1 MTADEFCIFTERVC
15 ATLTATSKTNPARIA
30 ACKSGEDFE
39 ECVVEAVEAVISHL
53 GIVAKIYYTKGG
65 HSFPDIVIEFSDGSK
80 YGIEVKSSSSATSKN
95 WKINGNSVLGSTK
108 EDVIDTY
115 IIFGKTA
122 IGNQGFRFKRYEDAI
137 ANVAVTH
144 SPRYAI
150 DMELNPEDTFFAKS
164 GLNYKQ
170 ISESED
176 PIGLITTYFK
186 SQGQKAWWLSE
197 STPAAIRMFS
207 DLSNEEQA
215 ELIGYCFAHFPE
227 IFSSNP
233 KKFHRCAMWLVSE
246 RSVVSPSLRDS
257 FTAGGR
263 VDIALYGATYENVPQ
278 IFNNLR
284 IYRKHIVNALENASI
299 DELQNDW
306 DYKDHMDDSLHS
318 KVTAWVSVAAT
329 KFTSKSVNDYDRIRM
344 LSDMIMT

>member
-1 MTADEFCIFTERVC
+1 MTPQMFSEFVEKVRLQLEYVSQTTPEV
-15 ATLTATSKTNPARIA
+15 IA

-39 ECVVEAVEAVISHL
+39 VCVRDAVAVVLTQNGIDATIHYEQGSH
-53 GIVAKIYYTKGG
+53 V
-65 HSFPDIVIEFSDGSK
+65 FPDIVVEFATGEK
-80 YGIEVKSSSSATSKN
+80 YGIEVKSSTSSSSKN

-108 EDVIDTY
+108 EDVIDTH

-122 IGNQGFRFKRYEDAI
+122 VGNQGFRCKRYEDAI

-150 DMELNPEDTFFAKS
+150 DMEIARDETFFAKS
-164 GLNYKQ
+164 GLTYKR
-170 ISESED
+170 ISESND
-176 PIGLITTYFK
+176 PIGQITAYFR

-207 DLSNEEQA
+207 DLNDDEQA

-227 IFSSNP
+227 IFSSSS
-233 KKFHRCAMWLVSE
+233 KKFHRCAMWLVTE
-246 RSVVSPSLRDS
+246 RSVVAPSLRDS

-263 VDIALYGATYENVPQ
+263 VDISLYGASYENIPQ

-284 IYRKHIVNALENASI
+284 IYRNHIVNAIDNASI
-299 DELQNDW
+299 DELREDW
-306 DYKDHMDDSLHS
+306 GYTGILEDSLQS
-318 KVTAWVSVAAT
+318 KIAVWVSVTAE
-329 KFTSKSVNDYDRIRM
+329 KFSSKSVNNYDRTRM

>member
-1 MTADEFCIFTERVC
+1 MTPEQFGALVEDIRQYLEGLSQKDPRV
-15 ATLTATSKTNPARIA
+15 IA
-30 ACKSGEDFE
+30 ACKTGEDFE
-39 ECVVEAVEAVISHL
+39 VCVRNAVEVVLAES
-53 GIVAKIYYTKGG
+53 GIQAEIKYEQGG
-65 HSFPDIVIEFSDGSK
+65 HMFPDIVLAFENGDQ
-80 YGIEVKSSSSATSKN
+80 YGIEVKSSTSIGRS

-115 IIFGKTA
+115 VMFGKTA
-122 IGNQGFRFKRYEDAI
+122 MGHQAFRCKRYEDCVAD
-137 ANVAVTH
+137 VAVTH
-144 SPRYAI
+144 SPRYRI
-150 DMELNPEDTFFAKS
+150 DMDLEPGTTFFDKS
-164 GLNYKQ
+164 GLSYKQ

-176 PIGLITTYFK
+176 PIGQITAYFR

-227 IFSSNP
+227 IFSSSS
-233 KKFHRCAMWLVSE
+233 KKFHRCAMWMVTE
-246 RSVVSPSLRDS
+246 RSVVAPSLRDS

-263 VDIALYGATYENVPQ
+263 VDISLYGATYENVPQ

-284 IYRKHIVNALENASI
+284 IYRKHIVDAIENASI
-299 DELQNDW
+299 EELREDW
-306 DYKDHMDDSLHS
+306 NYPGALDDSINS
-318 KVTAWVSVAAT
+318 RITAWVSVTAE
-329 KFTSKSVNDYDRIRM
+329 KFSSKSVNNYDRVRM

>member
-1 MTADEFCIFTERVC
+1 MPIINFGDFVDKVC
-15 ATLTATSKTNPARIA
+15 LVLYNLSKTNPKRIA
-30 ACKSGEDFE
+30 ACKTGEDFE
-39 ECVVEAVEAVISHL
+39 ECVVEAVETVINQI
-53 GIVAKIYYTKGG
+53 GIDAKTHYTKGG
-65 HSFPDIVIEFSDGSK
+65 HAFPDIVIEFSDGSK
-80 YGIEVKSSSSATSKN
+80 YGIEVKSSTSSTSKN

-122 IGNQGFRFKRYEDAI
+122 IGNQGFRYKRYEDAI

-150 DMELNPEDTFFAKS
+150 DMEIASNETFFAKS
-164 GLNYKQ
+164 GLTYKQ
-170 ISESED
+170 ISESDD
-176 PIGLITTYFK
+176 PIGQITAYFR

-227 IFSSNP
+227 IFSSSS
-233 KKFHRCAMWLVSE
+233 KKFHRCAMWLVTE
-246 RSVVSPSLRDS
+246 RSVVAPSLRDS

-263 VDIALYGATYENVPQ
+263 VDISLYGATYKNVPQ

-284 IYRKHIVNALENASI
+284 IYRKYIVDAIENASI
-299 DELQNDW
+299 DELREDW
-306 DYKDHMDDSLHS
+306 NYTGALEDSLHS
-318 KVTAWVSVAAT
+318 RITAWVSVTAE
-329 KFTSKSVNDYDRIRM
+329 KFTSKSVNNYDRVRM